1 MIEDYKILPKEALE
15 ELEMYVDYE
24 NKQNK
29 IQVVLDPKVYGTY
42 ALRVYRDEDKSE
54 FDLLWN
60 RGGYDEVEFEEFPPK
75 SGELKFF

>member
-1 MIEDYKILPKEALE
+1 MIKDYKILPNEALE
-15 ELEMYVDYE
+15 ELEMYVNYK
-24 NKQNK
+24 NKQNR
-29 IQVVLDPKVYGTY
+29 IQVVPDPEVYGTY
-42 ALRVYRDEDKSE
+42 ALRVYRDEDKFE